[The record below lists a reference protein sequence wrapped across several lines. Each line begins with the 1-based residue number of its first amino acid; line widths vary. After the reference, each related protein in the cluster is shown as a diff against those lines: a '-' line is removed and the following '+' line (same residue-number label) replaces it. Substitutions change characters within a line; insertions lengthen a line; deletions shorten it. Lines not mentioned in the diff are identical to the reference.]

1 MISVASS
8 FPEITITIKISNIQD
23 YHHQLHSDDDDGND
37 GDNMVTMMVTMVLSV
52 VTYTA
57 TLIAAIPDL
66 KLTKTTLYHHKL
78 FSLSFQYR
86 THHPSSSSQPPMVTM
101 VIMN

>member
-37 GDNMVTMMVTMVLSV
+37 GDNMVTMMLSV

-78 FSLSFQYR
+78 FSLSFQY
-86 THHPSSSSQPPMVTM
+86 HSPQ
-101 VIMN
+101 IMSK

>member
-23 YHHQLHSDDDDGND
+23 YHHQLHSDDAGND
-37 GDNMVTMMVTMVLSV
+37 GDNMVTMVLSV

-86 THHPSSSSQPPMVTM
+86 THHRHHHHHHQW
-101 VIMN
+101 